1 MNIKYIIASIIL
13 TASVTSHAEEVKQY
27 EGWTYLTSN
36 EDSDYYAK
44 KGSATHT
51 KSIRTMLMQTV
62 ARENNPNKSVF
73 YSKIS
78 ISDSDCSQGFG
89 VLSFYTPSGKSLGSA
104 DYVKGGNS
112 VAAYV
117 ADMLCLI

>member
-1 MNIKYIIASIIL
+1 MNVKYFVASLIL
-13 TASVTSHAEEVKQY
+13 TASVASHAEEAKQY

-36 EDSDYYAK
+36 DDSDYYGK
-44 KGSATHT
+44 KGSAIHT
-51 KSIRTMLMQTV
+51 KGLRTMLMQTV
-62 ARENNPNKSVF
+62 AKDNNPNKNVF

-112 VAAYV
+112 VGAYI